1 MSFSKIYLHRL
12 EELLSQMKELNQQTY
27 INNSLD
33 ILAIEN
39 AINYIELTTKEN
51 NRLQEKIKELEN
63 KKNVFEIKGMN
74 TLIETLQNLDNTIK
88 YHD

>member
-39 AINYIELTTKEN
+39 AINYIKLSTKEN

-63 KKNVFEIKGMN
+63 QHKQDCNIINIYIGGNE
-74 TLIETLQNLDNTIK
+74 
-88 YHD
+88 

>member
-1 MSFSKIYLHRL
+1 MSFSKIYLNRL
-12 EELLSQMKELNQQTY
+12 EELLSQMKELNQQRY

-39 AINYIELTTKEN
+39 AINYIKLATKEN
-51 NRLQEKIKELEN
+51 NRLQEKIKELKN

>member
-39 AINYIELTTKEN
+39 AINYIELATKEN